1 MGYVSVAKG
10 KGFIVSASKDL
21 WVFGAIAIPLVVLT
35 MGVYLAYEVSRECFS
50 LRKISIA
57 ESAEQRI
64 IDIA

>member
-10 KGFIVSASKDL
+10 KGFIVSASKEL

-35 MGVYLAYEVSRECFS
+35 MGVYLAYEVSSECFN
-50 LRKISIA
+50 LRKISVA

-64 IDIA
+64 LDIA